1 MLLWQLQEERRQNPL
16 ILCEYRMGN
25 AESPRQKLQTFKT
38 AVHLWYSP
46 RVSSE
51 ASYPQ
56 NG

>member
-1 MLLWQLQEERRQNPL
+1 MLLWQLQERRQNPL